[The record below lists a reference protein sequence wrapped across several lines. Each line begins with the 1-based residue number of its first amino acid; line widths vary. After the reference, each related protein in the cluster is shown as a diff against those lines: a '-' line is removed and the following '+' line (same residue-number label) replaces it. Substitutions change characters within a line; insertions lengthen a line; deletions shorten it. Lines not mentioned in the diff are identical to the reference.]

1 MWMQWNNN
9 FRNLALFA
17 VLDIYAN
24 WCILNY
30 DALTNASFAYQNI
43 TFQQTCNTVLYCNNR
58 LSSSDQLGKFH
69 VILIKILP
77 FSLVVIPFEQPWT
90 KQHCLVIH
98 ELRKKPKVKGK
109 YSPHEEN
116 LAWMSEKQS
125 QRGNDTAVV
134 IGASL
139 VKAVL
144 LN

>member
-1 MWMQWNNN
+1 M
-9 FRNLALFA
+9 
-17 VLDIYAN
+17 
-24 WCILNY
+24 
-30 DALTNASFAYQNI
+30 
-43 TFQQTCNTVLYCNNR
+43 
-58 LSSSDQLGKFH
+58 SS
-69 VILIKILP
+69 
-77 FSLVVIPFEQPWT
+77 E
-90 KQHCLVIH
+90 
-98 ELRKKPKVKGK
+98 KKPKVQGK